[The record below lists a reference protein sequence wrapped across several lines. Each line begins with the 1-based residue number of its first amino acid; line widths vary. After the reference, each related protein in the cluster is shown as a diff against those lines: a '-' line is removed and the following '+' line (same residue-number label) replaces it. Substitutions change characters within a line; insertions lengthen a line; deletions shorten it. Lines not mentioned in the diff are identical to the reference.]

1 MHGIYV
7 AAVIATVISV
17 LLWGGIF
24 YWLCKKPKNLL
35 PALIT
40 LPFSTIVNLLVKK
53 PIYES
58 ILSFSGISPK
68 LSPATP
74 LWFLLF
80 VLFLSPLAEE
90 AIKISPLTLKQ
101 IRRMIDQSSA
111 IWIGT
116 ALGMG
121 FGIGEI
127 WYLAWRFSMVPE
139 FAQYPFYYFTG
150 FINERMVV
158 VYIHGVMTAVAITGL
173 QKGKKGLLA
182 GYIGAVMLHAFT
194 NVGAMLYQIGILD
207 VNIAS
212 LYLYLPL
219 LVNLF
224 IFERLRRR
232 ALSTQKTA
240 ETILFIKD
248 KNQ

>member
-58 ILSFSGISPK
+58 ILSFSEISPK

-80 VLFLSPLAEE
+80 VLFLSPLTEE

-101 IRRMIDQSSA
+101 IRQMIDQSSA

-116 ALGMG
+116 ALGMS

-150 FINERMVV
+150 FINERTVV
-158 VYIHGVMTAVAITGL
+158 VYIHGVMTAVAVTGL
-173 QKGKKGLLA
+173 QKGEKRSFSRVHWRSYASRIHKCRCNALPNRNL
-182 GYIGAVMLHAFT
+182 GYRYCI
-194 NVGAMLYQIGILD
+194 
-207 VNIAS
+207 
-212 LYLYLPL
+212 
-219 LVNLF
+219 
-224 IFERLRRR
+224 
-232 ALSTQKTA
+232 
-240 ETILFIKD
+240 TILVPSSAGKHLHF
-248 KNQ
+248 